1 MVVNRFPLWCKNGQY
16 LSSGIPLFPSV
27 KNLQAGIFPQI
38 LDLSLLTILSAIRH
52 FFAMDESQARGPSAR
67 VRLSKIAGLM

>member
-1 MVVNRFPLWCKNGQY
+1 MVQKRSVSVIWY
-16 LSSGIPLFPSV
+16 L
-27 KNLQAGIFPQI
+27 FPQI